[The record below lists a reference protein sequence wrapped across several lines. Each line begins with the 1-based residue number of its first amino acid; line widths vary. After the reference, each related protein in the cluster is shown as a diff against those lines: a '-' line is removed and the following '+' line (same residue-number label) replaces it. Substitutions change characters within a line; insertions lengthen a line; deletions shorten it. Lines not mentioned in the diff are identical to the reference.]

1 MTLGSDLG
9 ANLSQ
14 SSLEEELDPQTTE
27 GNSTLSVGKNASLTL
42 GNESLIVVG
51 KYMQK
56 LANCT

>member
-14 SSLEEELDPQTTE
+14 SSLEEELDPQATE

-51 KYMQK
+51 KYM
-56 LANCT
+56 